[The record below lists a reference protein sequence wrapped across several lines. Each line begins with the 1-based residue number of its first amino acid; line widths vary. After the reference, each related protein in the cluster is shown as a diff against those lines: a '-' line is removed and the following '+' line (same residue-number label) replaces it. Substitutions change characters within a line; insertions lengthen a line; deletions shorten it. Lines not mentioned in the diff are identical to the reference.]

1 MEDLVR
7 QLDDIV
13 GYGITH
19 DIFEAEEATAILL
32 FTGKNA
38 EAINHARPH
47 SISSRTTAGI
57 FPSSTDR
64 LSHGPT
70 PGRGFARELNYQDL
84 TLAVVTAFSR
94 EMERLQNVAGTAV
107 KTIRDKVLAHCDR
120 IEEEA
125 LPRATS
131 PAMRAMPAWAWPT
144 VQCIFLA
151 ASQGGER
158 RRKTR
163 RRWS

>member
-47 SISSRTTAGI
+47 SISSRTTA
-57 FPSSTDR
+57 
-64 LSHGPT
+64 
-70 PGRGFARELNYQDL
+70 DL

-107 KTIRDKVLAHCDR
+107 KTIRDKVIAHRER

-125 LPRATS
+125 LPRETS

>member
-1 MEDLVR
+1 M
-7 QLDDIV
+7 
-13 GYGITH
+13 
-19 DIFEAEEATAILL
+19 
-32 FTGKNA
+32 
-38 EAINHARPH
+38 
-47 SISSRTTAGI
+47 
-57 FPSSTDR
+57 
-64 LSHGPT
+64 
-70 PGRGFARELNYQDL
+70 PGRTQFPQGPLRVYSHPRQIGSLTTRHQDEVSRELNYQDL

-107 KTIRDKVLAHCDR
+107 KTIRDKVIAHRER
-120 IEEEA
+120 IEDEA